1 MPAKWRELPDKLYT
15 IQVAVEDCTGCRLCV
30 EVCPAKDKSKTGE
43 TMTAQTAAKHSPA
56 PQTPSLPHAKPESL
70 GLSSLRLQR
79 MSDAFKREIEK
90 GTVPGMTVMVARRG
104 QIGWFEALGKQTPAS
119 SAPMAHNSI
128 FRIFS
133 MTKPIVS
140 IGIMMLIEDGH
151 FLLGDPVAK
160 FIPEFADLKVGVENN
175 GKLDLA
181 PLKRQMTVQDLLRHT
196 SGITYDHTGNG
207 LVQQMYQQSR
217 LRSRKISNAEHAA
230 LVASLPLMCQ
240 PGAEWNYSRST
251 DILGR
256 IIEVVSGK
264 TLSAFLTERILA
276 PLQMAET
283 GFHTGAENAD
293 RLAEPFPTDPWTG
306 DKVQLFNMLEKPVM
320 ESGGGGLV
328 STTMDYARFSQMLLN
343 GGALDGNRIVGRKT
357 LQLMASDH
365 LGPNVKVDSPL
376 MPAGHGFGLGFAVRT
391 HQGMAP
397 FPGSLGQFFWSGM
410 AGTFFW
416 IDPAEDMFAV
426 FMMQGPGQ
434 REYIRSMV
442 RNLVYAAVE

>member
-1 MPAKWRELPDKLYT
+1 MN
-15 IQVAVEDCTGCRLCV
+15 
-30 EVCPAKDKSKTGE
+30 
-43 TMTAQTAAKHSPA
+43 AQTAAKHAPA

-70 GLSSLRLQR
+70 GLSPVRLQR

-119 SAPMAHNSI
+119 SAPMAHNTI

-175 GKLDLA
+175 GKLDLV

-306 DKVQLFNMLEKPVM
+306 DKVQLFNMLDKPVM

-343 GGALDGNRIVGRKT
+343 GGTLDGNRIVGRKT